1 MAVKSYEEIIE
12 SAREIIGES
21 TEDRD
26 IAFLEDIADTL
37 ADATIKENE
46 DWKTKY
52 EENDKAWRQKY
63 IDRFSGKKDETDE
76 TDEIDETEEKTTF
89 DELFKE
95 D

>member
-1 MAVKSYEEIIE
+1 MAVKSYDEIIN
-12 SAREIIGES
+12 SAKEIIGES

-26 IAFLEDIADTL
+26 IAFLEDISDTL
-37 ADATIKENE
+37 ADAKNKGNE

-63 IDRFSGKKDETDE
+63 IDRFSGKKGEE
-76 TDEIDETEEKTTF
+76 EEEEEEEEKLTF
-89 DELFKE
+89 EELFKE

>member
-1 MAVKSYEEIIE
+1 MAVKSYDEIIE
-12 SAREIIGES
+12 SARAIIGES

-37 ADATIKENE
+37 ADTKNKENE

-63 IDRFSGKKDETDE
+63 IDRFSGKKEETEE
-76 TDEIDETEEKTTF
+76 TEETEEKTTF
-89 DELFKE
+89 EELFKE

>member
-1 MAVKSYEEIIE
+1 MAVKSYDEIIE
-12 SAREIIGES
+12 SVRAIIGES

-37 ADATIKENE
+37 ADSTNKENE

-63 IDRFSGKKDETDE
+63 IDRFSGKKETEE
-76 TDEIDETEEKTTF
+76 TEETEEKLTF
-89 DELFKE
+89 DDLFKE